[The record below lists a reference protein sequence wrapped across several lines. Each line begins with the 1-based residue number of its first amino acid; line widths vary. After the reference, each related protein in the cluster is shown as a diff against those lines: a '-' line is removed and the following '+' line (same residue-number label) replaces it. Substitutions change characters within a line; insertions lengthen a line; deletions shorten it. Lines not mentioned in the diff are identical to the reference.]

1 MDVQDWHI
9 ILAGIVTGAISVT
22 AASILRSGASL
33 AIKITGAG
41 FCAGVIAYAIES
53 FAAGNFFV
61 FLISCQTL
69 GFLWPFVALIFGIS
83 VSRWLLVLPGALMLI
98 SFLLRY
104 FAPGDVQAAC
114 SFLQNMIEAGIGG
127 LVLYAVWRS
136 EDDDL
141 DQQRRAVRR
150 PFMTIIGIYVIG
162 LAAFDFIAD
171 EQAAKRPPMLI
182 DEVLTAALS
191 VAGGLI
197 FTSPRPGLLVAPR
210 KKPEPEPAPKAAA
223 LDPEAQL
230 LMALDKEMTGNQ
242 AWREEGL
249 TVGGLADRL
258 GVPEHRLRPVINQ
271 QLGYRNFATFIN
283 SHRLAEVKRRL
294 TDPAHEKETIASIAY
309 ECGFGSLGPFGRAF
323 KTETGMTPTAFRNI
337 AKRSKNESAPV
348 LKIATS
354 QDEPTR
360 QAG

>member
-1 MDVQDWHI
+1 MDVVDWHI

-33 AIKITGAG
+33 AIKITGTG

-53 FAAGNFFV
+53 FAVGNFIV
-61 FLISCQTL
+61 FLISTLTL

-83 VSRWLLVLPGALMLI
+83 VSRWLLILPGVLMLLT
-98 SFLLRY
+98 FFLRY
-104 FAPGDVQAAC
+104 FEPGGAQVAC
-114 SFLQNMIEAGIGG
+114 SFLQNALEAGIGG

-141 DQQRRAVRR
+141 DQQRRATRR
-150 PFMTIIGIYVIG
+150 PFMAIIGVYVIG
-162 LAAFDFIAD
+162 LALFDFIAD
-171 EQAAKRPPMLI
+171 EQAAKRAPMLI

-191 VAGGLI
+191 VAGALI

-210 KKPEPEPAPKAAA
+210 KTPEPEPAPQQASS
-223 LDPEAQL
+223 DPEAML
-230 LMALDKEMTGNQ
+230 LKALDREMTTNQ

-271 QLGYRNFATFIN
+271 KLGYRNFAAFIN
-283 SHRLAEVKRRL
+283 SHRLEEVKRRL
-294 TDPAHEKETIASIAY
+294 VDPDHAKETIASIAY

-323 KTETGMTPTAFRNI
+323 KAETGVTPTAFRNQ
-337 AKRSKNESAPV
+337 AKRSESENAPV
-348 LKIATS
+348 LKLASS
-354 QDEPTR
+354 QEEPAR
-360 QAG
+360 HAS

>member
-1 MDVQDWHI
+1 MDIQDWHI
-9 ILAGIVTGAISVT
+9 ILAGIVTGAISVA
-22 AASILRSGASL
+22 AASILRSRASL
-33 AIKITGAG
+33 AIKFTGFG
-41 FCAGVIAYAIES
+41 FCAGVIGYAIES
-53 FAAGNFFV
+53 FAPGNFFV

-83 VSRWLLVLPGALMLI
+83 VSRWLLVLPGVLMLG

-114 SFLQNMIEAGIGG
+114 SFLQNIIEAGIGG

-141 DQQRRAVRR
+141 DHQRRAIRR
-150 PFMTIIGIYVIG
+150 PFMAMIGVYVIG

-171 EQAAKRPPMLI
+171 ETAAQSAPMII
-182 DEVLTAALS
+182 DEVLTAILS
-191 VAGGLI
+191 VAGALI

-210 KKPEPEPAPKAAA
+210 KKPEPVSTSQDT
-223 LDPEAQL
+223 DPEAQL
-230 LMALDKEMTGNQ
+230 LAALHSEMTTNQ

-271 QLGYRNFATFIN
+271 KLGYRNFAAFIN
-283 SHRLAEVKRRL
+283 SHRLEDVKRRL
-294 TDPAHEKETIASIAY
+294 TDPEHEKETIASIAY

-323 KTETGMTPTAFRNI
+323 KSETGMTPTAFRNN
-337 AKRSKNESAPV
+337 AKRSKTESAPV
-348 LKIATS
+348 LKLATN